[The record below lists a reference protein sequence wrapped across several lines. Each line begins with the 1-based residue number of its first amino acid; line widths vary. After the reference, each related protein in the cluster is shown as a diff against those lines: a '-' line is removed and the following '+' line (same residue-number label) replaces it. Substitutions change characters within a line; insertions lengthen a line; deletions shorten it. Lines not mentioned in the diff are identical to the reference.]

1 MRATSFLELRKW
13 LGASSS
19 AVVPTASL
27 ITSPSSTFHGVRDP
41 PQPSAAMTCV
51 DIKPKVRTALKMV
64 RDVVMA

>member
-1 MRATSFLELRKW
+1 MRGTSFLELRKW

-51 DIKPKVRTALKMV
+51 DIEPKVKMV